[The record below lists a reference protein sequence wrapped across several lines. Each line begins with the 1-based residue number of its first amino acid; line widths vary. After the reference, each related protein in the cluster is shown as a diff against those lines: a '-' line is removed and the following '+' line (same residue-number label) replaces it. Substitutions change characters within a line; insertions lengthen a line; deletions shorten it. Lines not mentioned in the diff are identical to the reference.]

1 MSDREKLVA
10 TTVVCVFALILVFI
24 MGTAINATPDVSR
37 CAEDVVLVGCGEF
50 EEGRWSYY
58 ICGPALDDFI
68 GR

>member
-1 MSDREKLVA
+1 MSDREKLTAA
-10 TTVVCVFALILVFI
+10 TVLLVVLIILVWVLGGVLTSI
-24 MGTAINATPDVSR
+24 PLVPR
-37 CAEDVVLVGCGEF
+37 CAEDTVVVGQGDF